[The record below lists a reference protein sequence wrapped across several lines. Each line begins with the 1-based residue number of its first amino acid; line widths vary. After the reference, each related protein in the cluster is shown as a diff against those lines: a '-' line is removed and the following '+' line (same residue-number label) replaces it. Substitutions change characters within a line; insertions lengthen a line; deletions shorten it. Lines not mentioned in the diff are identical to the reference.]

1 MIVVSHQPSIAL
13 LGLALPGKCRTS
25 MTKALTYATH
35 LQVPPHR
42 RRRGFGS
49 IFTSENFINAYGCDR
64 IVFVHDLDVVL
75 PLLVA
80 CVLAFKTFL
89 LSEHFLLLLTYH

>member
-1 MIVVSHQPSIAL
+1 
-13 LGLALPGKCRTS
+13 

-42 RRRGFGS
+42 RRRGFSS
-49 IFTSENFINAYGCDR
+49 IFTSENFINAYRCDR

-89 LSEHFLLLLTYH
+89 LSEYFLLLAYHWQAHLLLLGKTRTSFWPINSPETPP